1 MRTRRALSVRTG
13 AGPRARS
20 ASAPLNRHRPFGLR
34 VSTVM
39 RTDEIETTVLTY
51 LDASSGD
58 LDRALRAAVSDL
70 LDVRDEADLRKLAL
84 DQWVS
89 PGYVRGRAIEILDG
103 VIRRRGHEPD
113 PDDTGSTPEPGRSA
127 KSG

>member
-1 MRTRRALSVRTG
+1 
-13 AGPRARS
+13 
-20 ASAPLNRHRPFGLR
+20 
-34 VSTVM
+34 M

-89 PGYVRGRAIEILDG
+89 PGYVRGRAVAILED
-103 VIRRRGHEPD
+103 VIRRRGQEPD
-113 PDDTGSTPEPGRSA
+113 PNAFSTPEP
-127 KSG
+127 